1 MKRAISPV
9 IATVIIVSVAI
20 AIAVAVAFWMTGITG
35 LFTRYE
41 KLEVISA
48 YATKSK
54 PSGIPDTINEDFYV
68 VLTIRNTGTTDTTID
83 EIFVNGKPLST
94 YTSSTFTYSDESN
107 TASASPTNT
116 GTTSSIELSLH
127 TGKYRVI
134 VLCLDDE
141 DGFTSGQT
149 VEVKIHTAAGN
160 EYPKSVQL
168 P

>member
-1 MKRAISPV
+1 MNMRAISPV

-48 YATKSK
+48 YATGSE
-54 PSGIPDTINEDFYV
+54 SAGWTV
-68 VLTIRNTGTTDTTID
+68 VLEVRNTGTTDVTID
-83 EIFVNGKPLST
+83 EIFINGKPYNEWSEVSL
-94 YTSSTFTYSDESN
+94 
-107 TASASPTNT
+107 T
-116 GTTSSIELSLH
+116 GTVTSLPEPLPTGESRTIKISIGS
-127 TGKYRVI
+127 GS
-134 VLCLDDE
+134 
-141 DGFTSGQT
+141 GFKSGQI
-149 VEVKIHTAAGN
+149 VEIKVHTAAGN